1 MEANFALMTVI
12 VNYGLG
18 SKVLKIART
27 TGVNGGTILLG
38 RGTVQDK
45 LLTILGINDV
55 RKEIVLMVSEKET
68 AFRCLQI
75 IENKLNLKKEKN
87 GIAFASNVNYFYG
100 SVNKEKLINKKEEVS
115 MYNCIY
121 VIVEKGK
128 AVEVVEAANKGG
140 SKGCTVI
147 EGRGAG
153 IHETSRVFSMEI
165 EPQKDIVMIL
175 AEIEITDNII
185 ESIKKELEIEKPGNG
200 IIFVQSVNQTYGMKR
215 PQIEKA

>member
-1 MEANFALMTVI
+1 MTNFSLMTVI

-18 SKVLKIART
+18 SRVLKIAKS
-27 TGVNGGTILLG
+27 TGVNGGTILFG

-45 LLTILGINDV
+45 LLALLGINDI
-55 RKEIVLMVSEKET
+55 RKEIVLMVTDNET
-68 AFRCLQI
+68 SSRCLSI
-75 IENKLNLKKEKN
+75 VEKKLNLKKEKN
-87 GIAFASNVNYFYG
+87 GIAFSSNVDYFYG
-100 SVNKEKLINKKEEVS
+100 SVNKEKIEMRKEEIC

-121 VIVEKGK
+121 VIVEKGR
-128 AVEVVEAANKGG
+128 AIEVIAAANKVG

-165 EPQKDIVMIL
+165 EPQKEIVMIL
-175 AEIEITDNII
+175 AEIEITNDII
-185 ESIKKELEIEKPGNG
+185 ESIKKEMNIEEPGNG
-200 IIFVQSVNQTYGMKR
+200 IIFVQSVTQTYGMKR